1 MCFLGFLTC
10 FVHLQVYVLGQGN
23 FFIHKY
29 FYIKK
34 KKSFILHRL
43 WVDMIIYHERVP
55 VLQSFYIYFHDKIL
69 IKLNLKIIILV

>member
-1 MCFLGFLTC
+1 MRWDKVIFL
-10 FVHLQVYVLGQGN
+10 
-23 FFIHKY
+23 FINI
-29 FYIKK
+29 FILK
-34 KKSFILHRL
+34 KKSSILHRL